1 MGIKQPELSE
11 EMYKRIYRLV
21 KRQVDP
27 RVIANTLN
35 IPVRT
40 VEGIVSRLGKSS
52 VGEFSNETGSYS
64 NTAGNQD
71 GGFLDIYV
79 YAKTRYAVME
89 IVGTLTS
96 QYLAAF
102 TAELEKAYNS
112 SLKAFAIRMVDITQI
127 DEQAAKTIL
136 AYFEKFQSYGR
147 YLAILDPSPVL
158 ESLLIQ
164 YKIDQTIP
172 IFGTERAFEDAAFLR
187 STTTIKRGHA

>member
-1 MGIKQPELSE
+1 
-11 EMYKRIYRLV
+11 MYKRIYRLV
-21 KRQVDP
+21 KRQIDP

-40 VEGIVSRLGKSS
+40 VEGIITRLEKSS
-52 VGEFSNETGSYS
+52 VGEFSNETGTL
-64 NTAGNQD
+64 NIAAENQD
-71 GGFLDIYV
+71 GGFLDIYM
-79 YAKTRYAVME
+79 YTKTRYAVME

-96 QYLAAF
+96 QYLVAF

-136 AYFEKFQSYGR
+136 EYFEKFQSYGR
-147 YLAILDPSPVL
+147 YLAILDPSPNL

-172 IFGTERAFEDAAFLR
+172 IFGTERAFEDAAFSR
-187 STTTIKRGHA
+187 SSAMIKRGHA